1 MQLGEKWYN
10 QTIREQQKLIEQLQ
24 KTIRYLQTQLDKL
37 RKENEL
43 LRNAVRQIAD
53 EYEPRYRDL
62 EKRFKAIENQVFRV
76 IIDLIK
82 RFRRPVTYE
91 EIIKAY
97 RARHPFNV
105 KVETITRTVR
115 KLKEKGYLFSPK
127 KGHFMLTKLEEP
139 IKKEI
144 K

>member
-10 QTIREQQKLIEQLQ
+10 QTIHEQQKLIEQLQ
-24 KTIRYLQTQLDKL
+24 KTIKYLQTQLDKL

-43 LRNAVRQIAD
+43 LKNAVHQIAS

-62 EKRFKAIENQVFRV
+62 EKKFKAIEKQVLRV

-82 RFRRPVTYE
+82 RLRRPVGYE

-97 RARHPFNV
+97 KARHPFNV
-105 KVETITRTVR
+105 KTETITRCVR
-115 KLKEKGYLFSPK
+115 KLKEQGYLFSPK
-127 KGHFMLTKLEEP
+127 KGYFMLTKLEGDKIE
-139 IKKEI
+139 
-144 K
+144 

>member
-1 MQLGEKWYN
+1 MSTQLGEKWYN

-37 RKENEL
+37 KKENEML
-43 LRNAVRQIAD
+43 KNAVHQIAS

-62 EKRFKAIENQVFRV
+62 EKRFKAIEKQLLRV

-82 RFRRPVTYE
+82 RFRRPVGYE

-97 RARHPFNV
+97 KTRYPFNV
-105 KVETITRTVR
+105 KTETITRCVR
-115 KLKEKGYLFSPK
+115 KLKEQGYLFSPK
-127 KGHFMLTKLEEP
+127 KGYFMLTKLEGD
-139 IKKEI
+139 KVV
-144 K
+144 